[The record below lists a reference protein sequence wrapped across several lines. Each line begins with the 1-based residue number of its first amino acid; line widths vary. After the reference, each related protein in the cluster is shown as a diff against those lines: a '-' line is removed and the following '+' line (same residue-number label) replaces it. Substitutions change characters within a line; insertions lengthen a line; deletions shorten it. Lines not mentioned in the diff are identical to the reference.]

1 MEEVSD
7 DLESEVSEPQVL
19 EPEVSEPEV
28 SEPEVSEATEVYL
41 CEGVLEQSRGNLRG
55 LASIDPRRLRQF

>member
-7 DLESEVSEPQVL
+7 DL

-28 SEPEVSEATEVYL
+28 LEPEVLEPEISEPEVQEATEVYL
-41 CEGVLEQSRGNLRG
+41 CEGALEQSQGSLRE
-55 LASIDPRRLRQF
+55 LASIDPRRLHQF

>member
-7 DLESEVSEPQVL
+7 DLESEVSEPEVS
-19 EPEVSEPEV
+19 EPEVSVPEV

-41 CEGVLEQSRGNLRG
+41 CEGDLEQSQGNLRE
-55 LASIDPRRLRQF
+55 LASIDPRRLHQF